1 MKAGQGWSADKNIPQ
16 KRLSFE
22 DRLQIAAQLDVSGYS
37 KEADRF
43 INCGRRVHV
52 FVSEQTNTQYGI
64 LESCRSR
71 LCDRCSQMFYRK
83 YIRQLKK
90 IIKTMDVSGKKR
102 LSFITLTFKTRK
114 DESGNPLPLNRSYIR
129 KCIKNVRLFMNC
141 FYGKYSQTWK
151 PETRKIKRSKK
162 YIGCGA
168 FAVLEIGKSRNLHFH
183 ALVYGYYR
191 PLKTMSEVWKELTRD
206 SYRIQIDQVGS
217 KTKQTPYLAAK
228 YILKYIQKPPPL
240 QKVADLVAYGDT
252 LKGIRRI
259 HTYGVFWGDPRLRSE
274 KAPLLCPVSGE
285 PLKYQG
291 TAQDGELVLRYY
303 AVKHEADRVVRIDAL
318 IEQIEEFVSE
328 KIILTMVPQ
337 GGRAPVM
344 WQSFAGIEQ
353 KVAIYAKHC
362 TYDRKFKYNPNI
374 YERTELGRNYTPKP
388 QSYFYKSFNFDIDN
402 LAA

>member
-1 MKAGQGWSADKNIPQ
+1 MKSGKGWSTGGYNSQ

-22 DRLQIAAQLDVSGYS
+22 DRLQIAAQLDVSGHT

-43 INCGRRVHV
+43 VNCGRRVHI
-52 FVSEQTNTQYGI
+52 FISEQTNTQYGI

-71 LCDRCSQMFYRK
+71 LCDRCSHMFYRK

-90 IIKTMDVSGKKR
+90 IIKTMNVSGKKR
-102 LSFITLTFKTRK
+102 LSFLTLTFKTRT
-114 DESGNPLPLNRSYIR
+114 DESGNRLPLNRSYIR
-129 KCIKNVRLFMNC
+129 KCIKDVRLFMNC
-141 FYGKYSQTWK
+141 FYGKYSQTWN

-168 FAVLEIGKSRNLHFH
+168 FAVLEIGKSGNLHFH

-191 PLKTMSEVWKELTRD
+191 PLKTMSEVWKELTQD
-206 SYRIQIDQVGS
+206 SYRIQIDQVGY

-228 YILKYIQKPPPL
+228 YILKYIQKPPPF
-240 QKVADLVAYGDT
+240 QKVTDLVAYGNI

-291 TAQDGELVLRYY
+291 TAQDGEMILRYY
-303 AVKHEADRVVRIDAL
+303 AVKQEADKITRIDAFIDDL
-318 IEQIEEFVSE
+318 IAFGEEKFVWKMLPKGYTSAITLQI
-328 KIILTMVPQ
+328 
-337 GGRAPVM
+337 
-344 WQSFAGIEQ
+344 FADNVQ
-353 KVAIYAKHC
+353 PNSMYAKRC
-362 TYDRKFKYNPNI
+362 IPGRKFKYNPNI
-374 YERTELGRNYTPKP
+374 YERTALGLKYTPKP
-388 QSYFYKSFNFDIDN
+388 KNYFYISHNFNIDN